1 MLEKF
6 GLRFAGSKVAL
17 YSPASPSSWPARECS
32 KCWMEQSPECGEGW
46 GRMRPFPVAMGKEQ
60 TGKKEKSC

>member
-1 MLEKF
+1 
-6 GLRFAGSKVAL
+6 
-17 YSPASPSSWPARECS
+17 
-32 KCWMEQSPECGEGW
+32 MEQSPECGEGW